1 MRVQVHPRAEE
12 EPELD
17 LRLGLVR
24 GVTVNDEDGV
34 VVLAGA
40 EAVSGHEGVDQ
51 GVTKLRRIDPHTER
65 R

>member
-1 MRVQVHPRAEE
+1 
-12 EPELD
+12 
-17 LRLGLVR
+17 
-24 GVTVNDEDGV
+24 
-34 VVLAGA
+34 VLAGA